1 MKRKNILV
9 FPCGSE
15 IGLDVYRCVKYS
27 TYFKLI
33 GGSSV
38 DDHGKFVFKDYIP
51 NIPFVNAPDFLPVIK
66 KIVAGHSIDAIYPAT
81 DLAIDVLK
89 KLEPELGCK
98 VVSSASETTDIC
110 LSKRKTYSLLKDVV
124 RIPKQYSIES
134 IDSYPIF
141 VKPDIGHSAIGA
153 EKITSQVELENRL
166 VVDDDILLLEY
177 LPGEEYTV
185 DCFTDRKGN
194 LQFVGARV
202 RQRIKSGISVN
213 TSFVETQAEFRKF
226 AEVINE
232 KIRFRGAWFYQVKRD
247 KKGELCLLEVA
258 SRFGGSSLLSCAL
271 GVNLPL
277 LSLFDAFDYD
287 VEVLPN
293 EYHVELD
300 RAFGNKY
307 KLDINYNT
315 VYVDYDD
322 CLIVEKRYVNVELV
336 QFLYQCLNRGKRIVL
351 LSKHDGD
358 LELELK
364 QFRLEELFDE
374 VIHISRDEQ
383 KCDYVIDKDSIF
395 IDDSHAERKSIMMTR
410 HIPVFAPDMINV
422 LLD

>member
-1 MKRKNILV
+1 MKNILV

-15 IGLDVYRCVKYS
+15 IGLDIYRCVQYS
-27 TYFKLI
+27 TYFRLI

-38 DDHGKFVFKDYIP
+38 DDHGKFVYNDYIGS
-51 NIPFVNAPDFLPVIK
+51 IPFVKAPDFLPVMK
-66 KIVAGHSIDAIYPAT
+66 KIVAEHSIDAIYPAT

-98 VVSSASETTDIC
+98 VISSASETTDVC
-110 LSKRKTYSLLKDVV
+110 LSKRKTYALLKDII
-124 RIPKQYSIES
+124 RIPKQYNVAN
-134 IDSYPIF
+134 IDTFPIF
-141 VKPDIGHSAIGA
+141 IKPDIGHSAIGA
-153 EKITSQVELENRL
+153 EKISSQAELENRL
-166 VVDDDILLLEY
+166 ADGDDILLLEY

-185 DCFTDRKGN
+185 DCFTDRKGK
-194 LQFVGARV
+194 LQYVGARV
-202 RQRIKSGISVN
+202 RKRVKSGISVN
-213 TSFVETQAEFRKF
+213 TSFVDSKEEFRSF
-226 AEVINE
+226 AEAINE

-247 KKGELCLLEVA
+247 KEGELCLLEVA

-293 EYHVELD
+293 EYRVELD
-300 RAFGNKY
+300 RAFSNKY
-307 KLDINYNT
+307 KLDINYST
-315 VYVDYDD
+315 IYVDYDD
-322 CLIVEKRYVNVELV
+322 CMILEKRYVNVELV
-336 QFLYQCLNRGKRIVL
+336 QFIFQCHNKGKRIVL

-358 LELELK
+358 LQSELK
-364 QFRLEELFDE
+364 QFRIEDIFDE

-395 IDDSHAERKSIMMTR
+395 IDDSHAERKNIFMTK